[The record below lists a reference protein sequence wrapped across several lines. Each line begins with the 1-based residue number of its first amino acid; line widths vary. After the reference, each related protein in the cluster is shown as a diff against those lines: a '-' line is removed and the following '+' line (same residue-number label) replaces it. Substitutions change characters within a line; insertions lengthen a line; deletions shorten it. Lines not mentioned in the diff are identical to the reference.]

1 MEPPMFVLHGH
12 PLSSFHQKAAVA
24 FYETEVPFE
33 FAMLNLGDEAEQARF
48 RALWPFGKM
57 PVLEDRA
64 RGLVV
69 GESSVIIEHLAT
81 VEPKAARLIP
91 ADPETARRTRLM
103 DRVFDLYVQAS
114 FQRYGDN
121 RREVPGARDAA
132 IPEIVKG
139 QLATAYG
146 FIEGELAGRTWA
158 AGEDFTLADC
168 GAGPALFYANRILP
182 LADWPNSAAYFER
195 LQARPAYA
203 RAFEASKPY
212 LDWVPF

>member
-1 MEPPMFVLHGH
+1 MFVLHGH
-12 PLSSFHQKAAVA
+12 PLSSFHQKVAIA

-33 FAMLNLGDEAEQARF
+33 LAMLDLGDEAERQRF
-48 RALWPFGKM
+48 AALSPFGKM

-64 RGLVV
+64 RGQVV
-69 GESSVIIEHLAT
+69 FESSVIIEHLAA

-91 ADPETARRTRLM
+91 TDPEIARRARLM
-103 DRVFDLYVQAS
+103 DRIFDLYVQAS

-146 FIEGELAGRTWA
+146 YIDGQLAGRAWA

-168 GAGPALFYANRILP
+168 GAAPALFYANRIVP
-182 LADWPNSAAYFER
+182 LADWPNTAAYFER
-195 LQARPAYA
+195 LKTRPCYA
-203 RAFEASKPY
+203 RAYEDSKPY

>member
-1 MEPPMFVLHGH
+1 MFVLHGH

-24 FYETEVPFE
+24 FYDTGTPFE
-33 FAMLNLGDEAEQARF
+33 FAMLDLGDEAERARF
-48 RALWPFGKM
+48 TALWPFGKM

-64 RGLVV
+64 RGQVV
-69 GESSVIIEHLAT
+69 GESTAVIEHLAAT
-81 VEPKAARLIP
+81 TPAAARLIP

-103 DRVFDLYVQAS
+103 DRIFDLYVQAP
-114 FQRYGDN
+114 FQRFGDH
-121 RREVPGARDAA
+121 RREVPGARDEA
-132 IPEIVKG
+132 IPELVKG

-146 FIEGELAGRTWA
+146 YLEGALAGRAWA

-182 LADWPNSAAYFER
+182 IADHPNIAAYFER
-195 LQARPAYA
+195 LKARPSYA
-203 RAFEASKPY
+203 RAFEESKPY

>member
-33 FAMLNLGDEAEQARF
+33 LAMLDLGDEAERAHFQ
-48 RALWPFGKM
+48 ALWPFGKM

-69 GESSVIIEHLAT
+69 GESSIIIEHLAT
-81 VEPKAARLIP
+81 VEPKAARLVP

-103 DRVFDLYVQAS
+103 DRIFDLYVQAS

-139 QLATAYG
+139 QLARAYG
-146 FIEGELAGRTWA
+146 FIEGELAGRAWA

-168 GAGPALFYANRILP
+168 GAAPALFYANRILP
-182 LADWPNSAAYFER
+182 LADWPKIAAYFER

-203 RAFEASKPY
+203 RAFEESKPY

>member
-33 FAMLNLGDEAEQARF
+33 LAMLDLGDEAERARF
-48 RALWPFGKM
+48 QALWPFGKM

-69 GESSVIIEHLAT
+69 GESSIIIEHLAT
-81 VEPKAARLIP
+81 VEPKAARLVP

-103 DRVFDLYVQAS
+103 DRIFDLYVQAS

-139 QLATAYG
+139 QLARAYG
-146 FIEGELAGRTWA
+146 FIEGELAGRAWA

-168 GAGPALFYANRILP
+168 GAAPALFYANRILP
-182 LADWPNSAAYFER
+182 LADWPKIAAYFER

-203 RAFEASKPY
+203 RAFEESKPY